1 MHLSGIRPWK
11 SLNWPNRISLLR
23 LLFVAPYVILL
34 MNQNDPGWGWARY
47 AALGIFAAM
56 AVSDAL
62 DGYLARKYNART
74 RLGAILDPMADKAM
88 VIASVVLLSLPMA
101 WVTAAP
107 LAGWVVVIVVAKD
120 LWLILGFLVVYL
132 VTDRFRVRPSVA
144 GKVCT
149 IVQCLMIGLT
159 LLAPDLNAA
168 SAGLGTWTARAASWA
183 AAAACAVAAVSY
195 TLLGLA
201 FIAHVGE
208 KPLEGQAA
216 NRNHGQH

>member
-1 MHLSGIRPWK
+1 MHLAGIRPWK

-23 LLFVAPYVILL
+23 LLLVAPYVILL

-47 AALGIFAAM
+47 AALGIFIVM
-56 AVSDAL
+56 ALSDAL
-62 DGYLARKYNART
+62 DGYLARRFQART

-88 VIASVVLLSLPMA
+88 IICSVVLLSLPA
-101 WVTAAP
+101 GAVQGAA
-107 LAGWVVVIVVAKD
+107 LAGWVVVLIVAKD

-132 VTDRFRVRPSVA
+132 VTDRFRVRPTVA

-149 IVQCLMIGLT
+149 VVQCLMVGLT

-168 SAGLGTWTARAASWA
+168 AGGLGTWAARAASWA
-183 AAAACAVAAVSY
+183 AAAACAVAAFSY

-201 FIAHVGE
+201 FIARAGE
-208 KPLEGQAA
+208 KPLEEHAPNQ
-216 NRNHGQH
+216 NHGQH

>member
-1 MHLSGIRPWK
+1 MRLAGIRPWK

-47 AALGIFAAM
+47 AALGIFVAM
-56 AVSDAL
+56 ALSDAL
-62 DGYLARKYNART
+62 DGYLARRFQART
-74 RLGAILDPMADKAM
+74 RLGAILDPMADKV
-88 VIASVVLLSLPMA
+88 VIICSVVLLSLPIG
-101 WVTAAP
+101 AAP
-107 LAGWVVVIVVAKD
+107 GAVLAGWVVVIVVAKD

-132 VTDRFRVRPSVA
+132 VTDRFRVRPTAA
-144 GKVCT
+144 GKACT
-149 IVQCLMIGLT
+149 VFQCLMVGLT
-159 LLAPDLNAA
+159 LIAPDLNAFRE
-168 SAGLGTWTARAASWA
+168 GMGTWTARAASWA

-201 FIAHVGE
+201 FIAREGE
-208 KPLEGQAA
+208 KPLEEHAV